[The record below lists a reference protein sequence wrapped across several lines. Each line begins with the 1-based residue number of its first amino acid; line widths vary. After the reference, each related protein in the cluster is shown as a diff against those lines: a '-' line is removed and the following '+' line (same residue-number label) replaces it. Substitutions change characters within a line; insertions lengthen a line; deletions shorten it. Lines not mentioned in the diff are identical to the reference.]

1 MVDPEAQ
8 TSENISVFR
17 SFLFM
22 RKPIL
27 EHDKNHKVIFHHR
40 AVVKQE
46 LYMTFV
52 MLFKHR
58 FVTQPLKNPPLCSS
72 IDFS

>member
-1 MVDPEAQ
+1 
-8 TSENISVFR
+8 
-17 SFLFM
+17 M

-27 EHDKNHKVIFHHR
+27 EHDKNHEVIFHHR

-58 FVTQPLKNPPLCSS
+58 FVMQPLKNPPLCSS